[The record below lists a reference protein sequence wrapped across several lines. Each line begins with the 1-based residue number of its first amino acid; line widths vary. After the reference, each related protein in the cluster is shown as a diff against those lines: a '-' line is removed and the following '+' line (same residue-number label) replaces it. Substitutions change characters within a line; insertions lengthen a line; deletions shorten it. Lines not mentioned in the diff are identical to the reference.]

1 MDIIVEKREQ
11 KKNIFKS
18 DINEII
24 NGRHRSERLKGAI
37 KKIQKQ
43 FWNHNKKLSNC
54 LMIILNLHLS
64 LNIDQFMV
72 KGVFKTYLHDSK
84 F

>member
-72 KGVFKTYLHDSK
+72 NGVFKTYLHDSK